1 MSDLLVVMKQ
11 APMGKTDKTLIF
23 KALFHWVMQQLESLP
38 FNRSN
43 ELQRWQRF

>member
-11 APMGKTDKTLIF
+11 GPRGRTDKTLIF
-23 KALFHWVMQQLESLP
+23 KALFHWGMQQLESPP
-38 FNRSN
+38 FNPSN